1 MCVVQTSGCIW
12 NWVST
17 SIHTV
22 ETVQFIVQ
30 TSGVFFRSNFGSQ
43 PQMQGRKYEELQ
55 FLILLIRNCFAIASN
70 KTPRI
75 IFRYNNEDDIQCYS
89 KKNTILDLCLNLWN
103 SCSIIIT
110 WLPFWG
116 GVGGGHTP
124 GNLLFTHD
132 SNTTTLNLFL
142 YLNMYLDI
150 CILASDYLTSVIVHC
165 LMTCQASPCSFKLI
179 CHILRVL
186 SFDPVANHLPSGE
199 NAQQTTYL
207 EINAPTQGDEPQS
220 FTQQTFKGPSE
231 L

>member
-1 MCVVQTSGCIW
+1 MIL
-12 NWVST
+12 
-17 SIHTV
+17 
-22 ETVQFIVQ
+22 
-30 TSGVFFRSNFGSQ
+30 GVLLLAM
-43 PQMQGRKYEELQ
+43 PKQ
-55 FLILLIRNCFAIASN
+55 FLI
-70 KTPRI
+70 
-75 IFRYNNEDDIQCYS
+75 S
-89 KKNTILDLCLNLWN
+89 KINTSYFLPCTSALNLWN
-103 SCSIIIT
+103 SYSIIIA

-116 GVGGGHTP
+116 GLIYGVGWGEGCFYKGGGGGHTP
-124 GNLLFTHD
+124 GNLLFTQD
-132 SNTTTLNLFL
+132 SSTTTLNLFL

-220 FTQQTFKGPSE
+220 FTQQTFKGPSVTTTWFISE
-231 L
+231 QIKDKTTEGIFFAILLIPRTFQFRKLNWRALKIWQTLWDMTRVES

>member
-1 MCVVQTSGCIW
+1 MSWTVISYTCTGAASSNGCTAVLQAGADALASSPSNTNILSLCVMQTQGCIW

-89 KKNTILDLCLNLWN
+89 KKNTILDLCSEPLKFLFYYHNLA
-103 SCSIIIT
+103 S
-110 WLPFWG
+110 LLGWG
-116 GVGGGHTP
+116 GGRGAFTRGGGGGGGGGGAYTWK
-124 GNLLFTHD
+124 
-132 SNTTTLNLFL
+132 
-142 YLNMYLDI
+142 
-150 CILASDYLTSVIVHC
+150 SVVY
-165 LMTCQASPCSFKLI
+165 TWQ
-179 CHILRVL
+179 
-186 SFDPVANHLPSGE
+186 
-199 NAQQTTYL
+199 
-207 EINAPTQGDEPQS
+207 
-220 FTQQTFKGPSE
+220 
-231 L
+231 